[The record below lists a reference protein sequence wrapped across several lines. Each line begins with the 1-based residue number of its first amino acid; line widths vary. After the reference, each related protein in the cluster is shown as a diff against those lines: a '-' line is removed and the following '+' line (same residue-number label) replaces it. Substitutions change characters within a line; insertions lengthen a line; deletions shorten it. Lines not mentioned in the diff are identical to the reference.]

1 LRQRFD
7 LRTEQK
13 RLKSWLGSNGLY
25 QKEWNVKMIKQ
36 NKQQKNAS
44 LRIPLSLSFLPLAV
58 EFAGKGARGFGYTD
72 RESLSLELAVEELFS
87 FYVQKVAA
95 DSAVELELE
104 DQGYRL
110 ALSIS
115 FHMANPDMRAFNLVW
130 QVNPDSEESLE
141 LLGPMIAAR
150 SVSSLRLDFGNDD
163 RVTLRMTRN
172 RDYPTTQVA
181 ELPPPSTQ
189 GPVRLVE
196 PSPSD
201 LRHFSAMVSASGA
214 PFMPG
219 FLTSPGMAADM
230 LAAGHLNAILAL
242 RGDWIIGGV
251 LWRPLTDS
259 CLELY
264 GPYLF
269 NDDQDDAVLTLLLDE
284 AVGRISRSRFRGLVR
299 RQGQLQGYA
308 RFFDLLGE
316 LDLTG
321 VSGAATRSTYY
332 YRQLR
337 EESGGVVY
345 CSGALATF
353 LADQYNR
360 LCLPRQLRENGG
372 EQLRLRDASVLA
384 VELEYPRSLAIIRP
398 LCAGKDMA
406 ANLTAHLDLLQND
419 GINNFMV
426 EINTGRSEDLAFT
439 DALEA
444 TGFVPRLL
452 IPDAG
457 LGDLVIY
464 DHRVRKQQP

>member
-1 LRQRFD
+1 MAH
-7 LRTEQK
+7 E
-13 RLKSWLGSNGLY
+13 
-25 QKEWNVKMIKQ
+25 MIKH
-36 NKQQKNAS
+36 NKQQKNAT
-44 LRIPLSLSFLPLAV
+44 LRIPLNMPFLALAI
-58 EFAGKGARGFGYTD
+58 EFAGKGARGLGYSD
-72 RESLSLELAVEELFS
+72 RESRSLELAVEELFS
-87 FYVQKVAA
+87 YYVEKVDV
-95 DSAVELELE
+95 DSLVEIVLE

-130 QVNPDSEESLE
+130 QINPDNAESLDM
-141 LLGPMIAAR
+141 LGPMIAAR
-150 SVSSLRLDFGNDD
+150 SVSSLRLDFGNNEL
-163 RVTLRMTRN
+163 VTLRMTRN
-172 RDYPTTQVA
+172 RDYPAAPVA
-181 ELPPPSTQ
+181 ALPPSDIRGT
-189 GPVRLVE
+189 VRLAE
-196 PSPSD
+196 PSPND
-201 LRHFSAMVSASGA
+201 LRHFAAMVSASGA
-214 PFMPG
+214 DFLPG
-219 FLTSPGMAADM
+219 FLASPGMAADM
-230 LAAGHLNAILAL
+230 LTAGHLNALLAL
-242 RGDWIIGGV
+242 SGDWIIGGV

-269 NDDQDDAVLTLLLDE
+269 NEDPDELVLTMLLDE
-284 AVGRISRSRFRGLVR
+284 TLGRIARSRFGGLVR
-299 RQGQLQGYA
+299 RQGHLDGYQ

-321 VSGAATRSTYY
+321 ISGAATRSTYY

-353 LADQYNR
+353 LGDQYDH
-360 LCLPRQLRENGG
+360 LSLPRQLRESSS

-398 LCAGKDMA
+398 LCSGRDMA

-419 GINNFMV
+419 GISNFMV
-426 EINTGRSEDLAFT
+426 EINTGRSEDIAFA

-457 LGDLVIY
+457 QGDLVIY
-464 DHRVRKQQP
+464 DHSERN